1 MYFKVYRCG
10 VKHHNEKLGKVRTKK
25 KKYIKYKKE
34 RVILSDVLPFE
45 VPVTFS
51 NRHFYS
57 YLLSCKIKLE
67 GDKISINKHNTSVN
81 QGIVKLLFGINSV
94 KPFDASGKINFKEEE
109 RDSIPFSYKII
120 HKEDDFRELTII
132 HPKNQL
138 AVIEF
143 YNTYRDLILYYSSI
157 SPFSIRKPHRIAK
170 YTYFK
175 DQLHLEKLAELTDE
189 IVEQNDLEYE
199 ELKTFFVYKKYSN
212 IHKFYES
219 YQYHRCEKKFN
230 RLFKFDISKCFDS
243 IYTHSITWALLDKE
257 IVKKHLGDSK
267 KTFGNIFDTLMQ
279 KLNYNETNGIVIG
292 PEFSRIFAELILQKI
307 DENAKR
313 ELAKESLF
321 SKKNYEIFRYVDDY
335 FVFYNEESEREKILT
350 AFRLGLREFKLY
362 LNEEKTELFNKP
374 IITEITIAKQK
385 INDLINTSL
394 TYQLEEI
401 LVQEGEES
409 VKKKKGKIYIDS
421 IRLITKFKTIIFESK
436 IDYKDILNYTL
447 AIIERKLRS
456 LIKVYFTIVREKN
469 TEKEFIK
476 SLLELFDFVFFLYS
490 VSPRVNTTIKLCRVL
505 RLATATLN
513 LKDYFSLDFKH
524 LVFKKIY
531 DNILFILHKNKSV
544 KHAQVETLY
553 LLIALGELGNKYW
566 LTENVLASYLGIINK
581 SGVFRSESELNYF
594 TIVVSLFYMKD
605 KVRYQNLRSFILE
618 KSIERF
624 EGIDYEFR
632 IKKAELILLL
642 FDILAYP
649 YVDITPTKIKLL
661 ALYKVTDVILQAE
674 IINARSNWFTKWTD
688 FDFGKELDAKQSQ
701 EVY

>member
-1 MYFKVYRCG
+1 MRI
-10 VKHHNEKLGKVRTKK
+10 KK
-25 KKYIKYKKE
+25 KKYIKFKKE
-34 RVILSDVLPFE
+34 RVILSDILPFE

-51 NRHFYS
+51 NRHLYS

-67 GDKISINKHNTSVN
+67 GEKISINKNNNTAN
-81 QGIVKLLFGINSV
+81 QEIVKLLFGINSA
-94 KPFDASGKINFKEEE
+94 KPFTDGKVNFKEDE
-109 RDSIPFSYKII
+109 RDSIPFGYKIV
-120 HKEDDFRELTII
+120 HKENDFRELTII

-143 YNTYRDLILYYSSI
+143 YDKYRDLILYFSSV
-157 SPFSIRKPHRIAK
+157 SPFSIRKPYRIAK

-199 ELKTFFVYKKYSN
+199 NLKTFFVYKKYSN

-243 IYTHSITWALLDKE
+243 IYTHSISWALLDKE
-257 IVKKHLGDSK
+257 VVKKNLNDSK
-267 KTFGNIFDTLMQ
+267 RTFGNVFDNLMQ

-307 DENAKR
+307 DDNAKR
-313 ELAKESLF
+313 EIEKEKLF
-321 SKKNYEIFRYVDDY
+321 PKKDFEIFRYVDDY
-335 FVFYNEESEREKILT
+335 FVFYNEESAKEKILT

-362 LNEEKTELFNKP
+362 LNEAKTQYYNKP

-385 INDLINTSL
+385 INDLLNDSL
-394 TYQLEEI
+394 SYHLEEI
-401 LVQEGEES
+401 FVKEEGIEEP
-409 VKKKKGKIYIDS
+409 VKKHKGKIYIDS
-421 IRLITKFKTIIFESK
+421 NKLITKFKTIIFESK
-436 IDYKDILNYTL
+436 IDYKDILNFTF

-456 LIKVYFTIVREKN
+456 LIKSYFKIIREKN

-476 SLLELFDFVFFLYS
+476 SLLELFDFVFFLYL
-490 VSPRVNTTIKLCRVL
+490 VSPRVNTTIKLCRLL
-505 RLATATLN
+505 RLATTTLN
-513 LKDYFSLDFKH
+513 LKDKFSIDFKH

-531 DNILFILHKNKSV
+531 DNIIFTLHKNKSV
-544 KHAQVETLY
+544 KHTQVETLY

-566 LTENVLASYLGIINK
+566 LSEDVLTSYLGIKKDAI
-581 SGVFRSESELNYF
+581 VFSCESELNYF

-605 KVRYQNLRSFILE
+605 KVRYKNLRSFVLE
-618 KSIERF
+618 KAVEKFERV
-624 EGIDYEFR
+624 DYDFR
-632 IKKAELILLL
+632 IKKAELILLF
-642 FDILAYP
+642 FDLIAYS
-649 YVDITPTKIKLL
+649 YIDITTIKRKLMN
-661 ALYKVTDVILQAE
+661 LYKVTDATIQDD
-674 IINARSNWFTKWTD
+674 IIKARSNWFTAWTD
-688 FDFGKELDAKQSQ
+688 FDFGRELDAKQSQ

>member
-1 MYFKVYRCG
+1 MR
-10 VKHHNEKLGKVRTKK
+10 NKK
-25 KKYIKYKKE
+25 KKYIKFKKE
-34 RVILSDVLPFE
+34 RVILSDILPFE

-51 NRHFYS
+51 NRHLYS

-67 GDKISINKHNTSVN
+67 GEKISINKNNTPAN
-81 QGIVKLLFGINSV
+81 QEIVKLLFGINSA
-94 KPFDASGKINFKEEE
+94 KPFADGKVNLKEDE
-109 RDSIPFSYKII
+109 RDSIPFGYKIV
-120 HKEDDFRELTII
+120 HKENDFRELTII

-143 YNTYRDLILYYSSI
+143 YDKYRDLILYYSNI
-157 SPFSIRKPHRIAK
+157 SPFSIRKPYRIAK

-199 ELKTFFVYKKYSN
+199 NLKTFFVYKKYSN

-257 IVKKHLGDSK
+257 VVKKNLTDSK
-267 KTFGNIFDTLMQ
+267 KTFGNVFDNLMQ

-292 PEFSRIFAELILQKI
+292 PEFSRVFAELILQKI
-307 DENAKR
+307 DDNAKR
-313 ELAKESLF
+313 ELEKEKLF
-321 SKKNYEIFRYVDDY
+321 SKKDFEIFRYVDDY
-335 FVFYNEESEREKILT
+335 FVFYNEESAKEKILT

-362 LNEEKTELFNKP
+362 LNEAKTLHYSKP
-374 IITEITIAKQK
+374 IITELTIAKQK
-385 INDLINTSL
+385 INDLLNDSL
-394 TYQLEEI
+394 SYHLEEI
-401 LVQEGEES
+401 LVKDEGAEEP
-409 VKKKKGKIYIDS
+409 VKKHKGKIFIDS
-421 IRLITKFKTIIFESK
+421 NKLITKFKTIIFESK
-436 IDYKDILNYTL
+436 IEYKDILNYTF

-456 LIKVYFTIVREKN
+456 LIKSYFKIVREKN

-505 RLATATLN
+505 RLATTTLN
-513 LKDYFSLDFKH
+513 LKDKFSIDFKH

-531 DNILFILHKNKSV
+531 DNIIFTLHKNKSV
-544 KHAQVETLY
+544 KHTQVETLY

-566 LTENVLASYLGIINK
+566 LTEDVLTSYLGIKKDATIF
-581 SGVFRSESELNYF
+581 SCESDLNYF

-605 KVRYQNLRSFILE
+605 KVRYKNIRSFVLE
-618 KSIERF
+618 KAVEKF
-624 EGIDYEFR
+624 ESVDYDFR

-642 FDILAYP
+642 FDLLAYS
-649 YVDITPTKIKLL
+649 YIDITTIKKKLL
-661 ALYKVTDVILQAE
+661 DLYKVSDSTLQND
-674 IINARSNWFTKWTD
+674 IIKARSNWFTTWTD

>member
-1 MYFKVYRCG
+1 MRI
-10 VKHHNEKLGKVRTKK
+10 KK
-25 KKYIKYKKE
+25 KKYIKFKKE
-34 RVILSDVLPFE
+34 RVILSDILPFE
-45 VPVTFS
+45 VPVTFT
-51 NRHFYS
+51 NRHLYS

-67 GDKISINKHNTSVN
+67 GEKISINKNNTTAN
-81 QGIVKLLFGINSV
+81 QEIVKLLFGINSA
-94 KPFDASGKINFKEEE
+94 KPFADGKVNFKEDE
-109 RDSIPFSYKII
+109 RDSIPFGYKIV
-120 HKEDDFRELTII
+120 HKENDFRELTII

-138 AVIEF
+138 AVIDF
-143 YNTYRDLILYYSSI
+143 YDKFRDLILYYSSI
-157 SPFSIRKPHRIAK
+157 SHFSIRKPYRIAK

-199 ELKTFFVYKKYSN
+199 NLKTFFVYKKYSN

-243 IYTHSITWALLDKE
+243 IYTHSITWALIDKE
-257 IVKKHLGDSK
+257 VVKKNLNDSK
-267 KTFGNIFDTLMQ
+267 KTFGNVFDNLMQ

-307 DENAKR
+307 DDNAKR
-313 ELAKESLF
+313 ELEKEKLF
-321 SKKNYEIFRYVDDY
+321 SKKDFEIFRYVDDY
-335 FVFYNEESEREKILT
+335 FVFYNEEPAKEKILT

-362 LNEEKTELFNKP
+362 LNEAKSQHYNKP

-385 INDLINTSL
+385 INDLLNDSL
-394 TYQLEEI
+394 SYHIEEI
-401 LVQEGEES
+401 FVKEEGIEEP
-409 VKKKKGKIYIDS
+409 VKKHKGKIYIDS
-421 IRLITKFKTIIFESK
+421 NNLITKFKTIIFESK
-436 IDYKDILNYTL
+436 IDYKDILNFTF

-456 LIKVYFTIVREKN
+456 LIKSYFKIIREKN

-476 SLLELFDFVFFLYS
+476 SLLELFDLVFFLYL

-505 RLATATLN
+505 SLATTTLN
-513 LKDYFSLDFKH
+513 LKDKFSIDFKH

-531 DNILFILHKNKSV
+531 DNIIFTLHKNKSV
-544 KHAQVETLY
+544 KHTQVETLY

-566 LTENVLASYLGIINK
+566 LTEDVLTSYLGIK
-581 SGVFRSESELNYF
+581 KDATVFSCESELNYF

-605 KVRYQNLRSFILE
+605 KVRYKNLRSFVLE
-618 KSIERF
+618 KAVEKF
-624 EGIDYEFR
+624 ESIDYDFR

-642 FDILAYP
+642 FDLIAYS
-649 YVDITPTKIKLL
+649 YTDITMIKRKLL
-661 ALYKVTDVILQAE
+661 NLYKVTDATIQND
-674 IINARSNWFTKWTD
+674 IIKARSNWFTTWTD
-688 FDFGKELDAKQSQ
+688 FDFGRELDAKQSQ

>member
-1 MYFKVYRCG
+1 MRI
-10 VKHHNEKLGKVRTKK
+10 KK
-25 KKYIKYKKE
+25 KKYIKFKKE
-34 RVILSDVLPFE
+34 RVILSDILPFE
-45 VPVTFS
+45 VPVTFT

-57 YLLSCKIKLE
+57 YLLSCKIKLDGE
-67 GDKISINKHNTSVN
+67 KISINKNNTRAN
-81 QGIVKLLFGINSV
+81 QEIVKLLFGINSA
-94 KPFDASGKINFKEEE
+94 KPFVDGKVNFKEDD
-109 RDSIPFSYKII
+109 RDSIPFGYKIV
-120 HKEDDFRELTII
+120 HKENDFRELTII

-143 YNTYRDLILYYSSI
+143 YDKYRDLILYYSSI
-157 SPFSIRKPHRIAK
+157 SSFSIRKPYRIAK

-199 ELKTFFVYKKYSN
+199 NLKTFFVYKKYSN

-243 IYTHSITWALLDKE
+243 IYTHSIGWALLDKQ
-257 IVKKHLGDSK
+257 VAKKYLNEK
-267 KTFGNIFDTLMQ
+267 KATFWNTFDVLMQ

-307 DENAKR
+307 DDNVKR
-313 ELAKESLF
+313 EIEKEKLF
-321 SKKNYEIFRYVDDY
+321 SKKDYEIFRYVDDY
-335 FVFYNEESEREKILT
+335 FVFYNEESAKEKILT
-350 AFRLGLREFKLY
+350 AFRLGLRDFKLY
-362 LNEEKTELFNKP
+362 LNEAKTQLYNKP

-385 INDLINTSL
+385 INDLLNDSIS
-394 TYQLEEI
+394 YHLEEVY
-401 LVQEGEES
+401 VQEEGIEEP
-409 VKKKKGKIYIDS
+409 VKKYKGKIYIDS
-421 IRLITKFKTIIFESK
+421 NKLITKFKTIIFESK
-436 IDYKDILNYTL
+436 IDYKDILNFTF

-456 LIKVYFTIVREKN
+456 LIKTYFKIIREKN

-476 SLLELFDFVFFLYS
+476 SLLELFDFVFFLYL

-505 RLATATLN
+505 RLATTTLN
-513 LKDYFSLDFKH
+513 LKDKFSIDFKH

-531 DNILFILHKNKSV
+531 DNIIFTLHKNKSV
-544 KHAQVETLY
+544 KHTQVETLY

-566 LTENVLASYLGIINK
+566 LTEDVLTSYLGIQK
-581 SGVFRSESELNYF
+581 EATVFSCESELNYF

-605 KVRYQNLRSFILE
+605 KVRYKNLRSFVLE
-618 KSIERF
+618 KAVEKF
-624 EGIDYEFR
+624 ESVDYDFR

-642 FDILAYP
+642 FDLLAYS
-649 YVDITPTKIKLL
+649 YIDITTIKRKLL
-661 ALYKVTDVILQAE
+661 SLFLVTGATIQND
-674 IINARSNWFTKWTD
+674 IIKARSNWFTTWTD